1 MDLRDT
7 PEEATFRAELRA
19 WIDENLTDE
28 IRRGRFEEAGR
39 DWSRKLHEA
48 GYAGLT
54 WPKEY
59 GGAGAPYSHQAIFLE
74 EMARA
79 EAPPHLGVI
88 GLGMAGPTI
97 IAHGTD
103 AQKQKHLEKILST
116 EEIWCQ
122 GFSEPDAGSD
132 LSAVRTTARREN
144 GHFVVDGQKVWSSFA
159 HIADYCILV
168 TRSDPESERHAGLT
182 YLLVDMHS
190 PGVEVRPLRQITGEA
205 EFNEIF
211 FTGVEVPEEN
221 VVGEIGGGWQVAM
234 TTLLH
239 ERGTL
244 GFALTAGLEAQIQ
257 KLIALAERA
266 GRDAGA
272 ARRDRAGV
280 DRPPG
285 RPLHELPLA
294 DDADEDRDPRPGGL
308 RRQALVVGGEPAGDE
323 ARARVARP
331 RGADRRERRLLAAPA
346 APLPRQHDRGRHLR
360 DPAQHHRRACARP
373 PEEPLVEF
381 AFTQEQEELRRQAR
395 SFLEAN
401 PDAPLAELR
410 ELGWLGVSVPEERG
424 GGGLSFVDEAI
435 LFEEAGRALYAGP
448 FLTTAVVLPALPE
461 VDDNAWS
468 VEVDGLVPH
477 LDTADMVLR
486 EDLSTVAADGETLA
500 TVDESR
506 PLGRLDAADAIE
518 VDDEFEPV
526 RLRLLA
532 ALAAEAVGVAQK
544 ALELGVAYVSDR
556 EQFGKKIGTYQA
568 VSHPLADTYVET
580 ELARSLAYWAAW
592 CVAEEDERTP
602 VAVASAKSFAAE
614 TAVAACE
621 RAIQVHGGIGFT
633 WEHVLHR
640 YYKRAQWIDAFGG
653 HAAKQREVVAAA
665 LLDEARRP
673 VARSES

>member
-1 MDLRDT
+1 M
-7 PEEATFRAELRA
+7 
-19 WIDENLTDE
+19 
-28 IRRGRFEEAGR
+28 
-39 DWSRKLHEA
+39 
-48 GYAGLT
+48 
-54 WPKEY
+54 
-59 GGAGAPYSHQAIFLE
+59 
-74 EMARA
+74 
-79 EAPPHLGVI
+79 
-88 GLGMAGPTI
+88 
-97 IAHGTD
+97 
-103 AQKQKHLEKILST
+103 
-116 EEIWCQ
+116 
-122 GFSEPDAGSD
+122 
-132 LSAVRTTARREN
+132 
-144 GHFVVDGQKVWSSFA
+144 
-159 HIADYCILV
+159 
-168 TRSDPESERHAGLT
+168 
-182 YLLVDMHS
+182 
-190 PGVEVRPLRQITGEA
+190 
-205 EFNEIF
+205 
-211 FTGVEVPEEN
+211 
-221 VVGEIGGGWQVAM
+221 
-234 TTLLH
+234 
-239 ERGTL
+239 
-244 GFALTAGLEAQIQ
+244 
-257 KLIALAERA
+257 
-266 GRDAGA
+266 
-272 ARRDRAGV
+272 
-280 DRPPG
+280 
-285 RPLHELPLA
+285 
-294 DDADEDRDPRPGGL
+294 
-308 RRQALVVGGEPAGDE
+308 
-323 ARARVARP
+323 
-331 RGADRRERRLLAAPA
+331 
-346 APLPRQHDRGRHLR
+346 
-360 DPAQHHRRACARP
+360 
-373 PEEPLVEF
+373 EF

-468 VEVDGLVPH
+468 VELDGLVPH

-506 PLGRLDAADAIE
+506 PLGRLATADATE